1 MSAVDRSVL
10 WRAALVQ
17 ALAVAVLSIALA
29 VALPHSFFEDWG
41 WLAGP
46 GAWILCALVT
56 ARVVRLPIGGTLVGA
71 ALAGLPSVVAV
82 ILGVHW
88 LGAVLAIA
96 VFALWCARLA
106 RDRGLTARAASHPSH
121 GPRLERQGRARHG
134 RVEGDRA
141 RHRRRARGGG
151 RARRHLLA
159 LARARRGD
167 RRRDR
172 RD

>member
-1 MSAVDRSVL
+1 MPAMDRSVL

-17 ALAVAVLSIALA
+17 ALAVAALSIALA

-56 ARVVRLPIGGTLVGA
+56 ARVVRLPIGATLVGA
-71 ALAGLPSVVAV
+71 ALAGLPSILAV

-96 VFALWCARLA
+96 LFALWCARLA
-106 RDRGLTARAASHPSH
+106 RDRGLTARAA
-121 GPRLERQGRARHG
+121 
-134 RVEGDRA
+134 
-141 RHRRRARGGG
+141 
-151 RARRHLLA
+151 
-159 LARARRGD
+159 
-167 RRRDR
+167 
-172 RD
+172 

>member
-1 MSAVDRSVL
+1 MPAVDRSVL

-46 GAWILCALVT
+46 AAWIVCALVT
-56 ARVVRLPIGGTLVGA
+56 ARVVGLPTAGTLVGA
-71 ALAGLPSVVAV
+71 ALAGLPSVLAV
-82 ILGVHW
+82 LLGVHW

-106 RDRGLTARAASHPSH
+106 RDRGLAARAA
-121 GPRLERQGRARHG
+121 
-134 RVEGDRA
+134 
-141 RHRRRARGGG
+141 
-151 RARRHLLA
+151 
-159 LARARRGD
+159 
-167 RRRDR
+167 
-172 RD
+172 